1 MRDAASAIV
10 PIQWA
15 WQAAGVP
22 ALVVRRWAGADA
34 AGAGILARFYAELR
48 AGKSAGDALRA
59 ARAAVRST
67 EGGRAP
73 ASWAGWLILSG
84 G

>member
-1 MRDAASAIV
+1 MRDAAAAIV

-15 WQAAGVP
+15 WRAAGVP
-22 ALVVRRWAGADA
+22 ALIVRRWAGADDA
-34 AGAGILARFYAELR
+34 AADILARFYAELR
-48 AGKSAGDALRA
+48 AGRSAGDALHA

-67 EGGRAP
+67 EDRRAP
-73 ASWAGWLILSG
+73 AYWAGWLILSG